1 MDRPQTHSGAG
12 CQWAGTMGGFFA
24 NHVTLQVDVIIAIN
38 NAEATIEE
46 AVRSAMEQVVP
57 SDWKWWEKGPT
68 CSPDDVFDIYYDSV
82 IALEVNVCC
91 YDDAST
97 DGTLS
102 VLRRLSEEY
111 EKTSDWYTNNHR
123 TIHDVEHH
131 RSRGGSTIKTRL
143 LIGTAPP
150 HTSSRGAGY
159 ARNRAVELR
168 RKPAY
173 SAIGYVPVPDYHFLC
188 ILDADDIM
196 HPTRIAEQSRAM
208 HGIFPDDK
216 RDQTL
221 MGCHFNRIP
230 VDSTQHYTTWANTIT
245 DARLY
250 LERYRECTLIQPTW
264 FMSRVLFVRLGG
276 YVEAPLPL
284 SLEED
289 TDHQQSAKRAKVST
303 DAHETDDHYR
313 LIHPSEIANSVDI
326 NNSSTLR
333 LAEDIRFFYAHL
345 RAGGK
350 LHLHR
355 TTVPLVTYRHRE
367 GMSQSTNTSRKLLLQ
382 LRAKAWED
390 AVFHGKSSATWKDG
404 FAVWGAGR
412 DGKDFIKALSP
423 DVMSKIVCFVDVDE
437 KKIDLIKYYDNP
449 DLLGKGKRIPIL
461 HFSVL
466 AKEEGEVTEI
476 FGRIDKKTN
485 MEDNSSLQSNEDMD
499 ANEPASKS
507 GERKIIHDKRDEEH
521 ESIDPKVLRQLPVV
535 VCVAMY
541 RTNGA
546 LESNVA
552 SIGRIEGNDLWHVI

>member
-1 MDRPQTHSGAG
+1 
-12 CQWAGTMGGFFA
+12 MGGFGA
-24 NHVTLQVDVIIAIN
+24 ATVDIQVDVITAVH
-38 NAEATIEE
+38 NAETTIEE

-68 CSPDDVFDIYYDSV
+68 CSADDTFDIYYDSV

-102 VLRRLSEEY
+102 VLRRLSDEY
-111 EKTSDWYTNNHR
+111 EKSSDWYTNNHR

-143 LIGTAPP
+143 LICTADPG
-150 HTSSRGAGY
+150 TSSRGAGY
-159 ARNRAVELR
+159 ARNRAADLR
-168 RKPAY
+168 RKATE
-173 SAIGYVPVPDYHFLC
+173 STTGYIPPKSHVDHRFLC

-196 HPTRIAEQSRAM
+196 HPTRIAEQTRAM
-208 HGIFPDDK
+208 HRIFPDDK
-216 RDQTL
+216 RDKTL
-221 MGCHFNRIP
+221 MGCQFDRIP
-230 VDSTQHYTTWANTIT
+230 VDSTQHYTTWANTIA

-264 FMSRVLFVRLGG
+264 FMSRVLFERLGG
-276 YVEAPLPL
+276 YLEAPMPL
-284 SLEED
+284 SLDD
-289 TDHQQSAKRAKVST
+289 TDQRPAKRAKVST
-303 DAHETDDHYR
+303 DTHKTDDHYC
-313 LIHPSEIANSVDI
+313 LIHPSEIGNTVDI
-326 NNSSTLR
+326 NNRSTLR

-390 AVFHGKSSATWKDG
+390 AVFHGKSSATWKHG

-423 DVMSKIVCFVDVDE
+423 EAVSNIVCLVDVDE

-466 AKEEGEVTEI
+466 AKDEKGFETK
-476 FGRIDKKTN
+476 FGRIDKKKTRRGN
-485 MEDNSSLQSNEDMD
+485 FAQQSNKDVD
-499 ANEPASKS
+499 EPATKS
-507 GERKIIHDKRDEEH
+507 GERKIIHDKRDKEH
-521 ESIDPKVLRQLPVV
+521 KPIDPKVLRQLPVA

-552 SIGRIEGNDLWHVI
+552 SIGRIEGNDLWHVM

>member
-1 MDRPQTHSGAG
+1 
-12 CQWAGTMGGFFA
+12 MGGFFDA
-24 NHVTLQVDVIIAIN
+24 NSVTLQVDVIIAVH

-46 AVRSAMEQVVP
+46 AVRSAMEQVIP

-68 CSPDDVFDIYYDSV
+68 CSPDDVFDIYNDSV
-82 IALEVNVCC
+82 IAIDVSVCC

-97 DGTLS
+97 EGTLS
-102 VLRRLSEEY
+102 VLQRLSEEY
-111 EKTSDWYTNNHR
+111 EKKSDWYTNNHR
-123 TIHDVEHH
+123 TLDDVKHH
-131 RSRGGSTIKTRL
+131 LSRGGSTIKTRL
-143 LIGTAPP
+143 LICTADPG
-150 HTSSRGAGY
+150 TSSRGAGY
-159 ARNRAVELR
+159 ARNRAAEIR
-168 RKPAY
+168 RKATE
-173 SAIGYVPVPDYHFLC
+173 SATGYIPPISHVDYRFLC

-208 HGIFPDDK
+208 HGIFPEDN
-216 RDQTL
+216 RDITL
-221 MGCHFNRIP
+221 MGCQFDRIP

-245 DARLY
+245 DERLY

-264 FMSRVLFVRLGG
+264 FMSRVLFERLGG
-276 YVEAPLPL
+276 YLESPLPF
-284 SLEED
+284 SLD
-289 TDHQQSAKRAKVST
+289 GTDQLPAKRAKAST
-303 DAHETDDHYR
+303 DTHETDDHYR
-313 LIHPSEIANSVDI
+313 LIHPSEIGNTVDI
-326 NNSSTLR
+326 KNSSTLR

-367 GMSQSTNTSRKLLLQ
+367 GISQSTNTSRKLLLQ

-390 AVFHGKSSATWKDG
+390 AVFHGKSSATWKHG

-423 DVMSKIVCFVDVDE
+423 EAVSNIVCLVDVDE

-466 AKEEGEVTEI
+466 AKDEKGVVTK

-485 MEDNSSLQSNEDMD
+485 GEDNFAQQSKEDVD
-499 ANEPASKS
+499 EPASKS
-507 GERKIIHDKRDEEH
+507 GERKIIHDKRDKEH
-521 ESIDPKVLRQLPVV
+521 APIDPKVLRQLPVV

-541 RTNGA
+541 RTHGA
-546 LESNVA
+546 LESNVV

>member
-1 MDRPQTHSGAG
+1 MDRPERQGEIIHKE
-12 CQWAGTMGGFFA
+12 MGGFGA
-24 NHVTLQVDVIIAIN
+24 ASEDIQVDIIIAVH
-38 NAEATIEE
+38 NAEDTIEE
-46 AVRSAMEQVVP
+46 AVRSAMEQVIP
-57 SDWKWWEKGPT
+57 SEWKWWEKG
-68 CSPDDVFDIYYDSV
+68 PDDVFDIYYDSV

-123 TIHDVEHH
+123 TLDDVKHH

-143 LIGTAPP
+143 LIGAADPG
-150 HTSSRGAGY
+150 TSSRGAGY

-168 RKPAY
+168 RKTNE
-173 SAIGYVPVPDYHFLC
+173 SATRYIPRVDYQFLC

-216 RDQTL
+216 RDMTL
-221 MGCHFNRIP
+221 MGCQFDRLP
-230 VDSTQHYTTWANTIT
+230 VDSTQHYSTWANTIT

-264 FMSRVLFVRLGG
+264 FMSRVLFERLGG
-276 YVEAPLPL
+276 YLEAPLPI
-284 SLEED
+284 SLED
-289 TDHQQSAKRAKVST
+289 TYQRPEKRVKVIT

-313 LIHPSEIANSVDI
+313 LIHPSEIGNSFDI
-326 NNSSTLR
+326 NNSSSLR

-355 TTVPLVTYRHRE
+355 TKVPLVTYRHRE
-367 GMSQSTNTSRKLLLQ
+367 GMSQSTNTSRKLLLH

-390 AVFHGKSSATWKDG
+390 AVFHGESSTLWKNG

-423 DVMSKIVCFVDVDE
+423 EVVSKIVCLVDVDE
-437 KKIDLIKYYDNP
+437 KKIDLIKYYENP

-466 AKEEGEVTEI
+466 AKDEKVVVTK

-485 MEDNSSLQSNEDMD
+485 GEDNFAQQSNEDVD
-499 ANEPASKS
+499 VDEPASKS
-507 GERKIIHDKRDEEH
+507 GERKIIHDKRDKEH
-521 ESIDPKVLRQLPVV
+521 EPIDPKVLRQLPVV